1 MSVHNYDRNTYT
13 YEYRP
18 IANRNLL
25 IIYEINGN
33 MLVIRTYRTLTN
45 QTSILGLFSKNKA
58 GIFRGWILNIQGKG
72 SVIHHDTLHCIMR
85 FFNIAWPVGCYT
97 VATLSWYGLICRKY
111 SHLSARK
118 NLSFTFT
125 GRAGRFHT
133 RLYSGII
140 SSGKTSIMDN
150 ISMLYGTGC
159 MWRCL
164 FSNMGHPFR
173 NRLHITIT
181 LQKIINESLPVHN

>member
-118 NLSFTFT
+118 FVFHIHR
-125 GRAGRFHT
+125 RAGRFHT
-133 RLYSGII
+133 CLYSGII
-140 SSGKTSIMDN
+140 SSGKPALWTHFKRW
-150 ISMLYGTGC
+150 TGC
-159 MWRCL
+159 KGRCL

-173 NRLHITIT
+173 IDYISQYSPENNPWILTC
-181 LQKIINESLPVHN
+181 S